1 VKKLISFIILLLLTF
16 LTHTGFARELL
27 VLSGEKSQ
35 NSKRWQEEVLP
46 EYETSTLG
54 KSLPIKIVPV
64 QGKLFPEWMAKAL
77 DEGRVDEI
85 FGTPTFIIWDSQKEK
100 EIGRIEGYTQ
110 KPKFFSQ
117 LNAAMSLIEKGQ
129 HPGKR
134 EGSSH
139 REEGSRGETRQE
151 EGSGHREEGS
161 RGETRQEEGSG
172 NSSNI
177 MDHIY
182 KTPEEAKKASK
193 MLGLGEEIHSHETAE
208 GTIYMPGAT
217 M

>member
-1 VKKLISFIILLLLTF
+1 MKKFIFFVIFVLLTF

-35 NSKRWQEEVLP
+35 SSKRWQEEVLP
-46 EYETSTLG
+46 EYETSTLR
-54 KSLPIKIVPV
+54 KNLPVKIVPV

-85 FGTPTFIIWDSQKEK
+85 FGTPTFIIWDPEKEK

-110 KPKFFSQ
+110 KTRFFSQ
-117 LNAAMSLIEKGQ
+117 LNEAMSLIEKGQ

-134 EGSSH
+134 EGS
-139 REEGSRGETRQE
+139 
-151 EGSGHREEGS
+151 GHREEGS
-161 RGETRQEEGSG
+161 GGETRQEEGSG

-182 KTPEEAKKASK
+182 KTREEAKKASK
-193 MLGLGEEIHSHETAE
+193 MLGLGGEVHSHKTAE
-208 GTIYMPGAT
+208 GTIYMPGST

>member
-1 VKKLISFIILLLLTF
+1 VKKLISFVTLLLLTF

-35 NSKRWQEEVLP
+35 SSKRWQEEVLP

-54 KSLPIKIVPV
+54 KSLPVKIVPV

-85 FGTPTFIIWDSQKEK
+85 FGTPTFIIWDPQKEK

-117 LNAAMSLIEKGQ
+117 LNEAMSLIEKGQ

-134 EGSSH
+134 EGS
-139 REEGSRGETRQE
+139 
-151 EGSGHREEGS
+151 GHREEGS
-161 RGETRQEEGSG
+161 GGETRQEEGSG

-182 KTPEEAKKASK
+182 KTPEEAKKASI
-193 MLGLGEEIHSHETAE
+193 MLGLGGETHSHETAE
-208 GTIYMPGAT
+208 GTIYMPGSS

>member
-1 VKKLISFIILLLLTF
+1 VKKLIFLVILLFLTF
-16 LTHTGFARELL
+16 LTNTGFAQELL
-27 VLSGEKSQ
+27 VLSGKKSQ

-46 EYETSTLG
+46 EYEKSTLG
-54 KSLPIKIVPV
+54 KNLPIKIVPV

-85 FGTPTFIIWDSQKEK
+85 FGTPTFIIWDPKKEK
-100 EIGRIEGYTQ
+100 EIGRIEGYTK
-110 KPKFFSQ
+110 KPRFFSQ
-117 LNAAMSLIEKGQ
+117 LNEAMSLIEKGQ

-134 EGSSH
+134 EGS
-139 REEGSRGETRQE
+139 
-151 EGSGHREEGS
+151 GHREEGS
-161 RGETRQEEGSG
+161 GGEMHQEEGSG

-182 KTPEEAKKASK
+182 KTPEEAKQASE
-193 MLGLGEEIHSHETAE
+193 MLGLGGEIHSHETAE
-208 GTIYMPGAT
+208 GTIYMPGSS

>member
-1 VKKLISFIILLLLTF
+1 VKKLIFFVTLLLLTF

-35 NSKRWQEEVLP
+35 SSKRWQEEVLP

-54 KSLPIKIVPV
+54 KSLPVKIVPV

-85 FGTPTFIIWDSQKEK
+85 FGTPTFIIWDPQKEK

-117 LNAAMSLIEKGQ
+117 LNEAMSLIEKGQ

-134 EGSSH
+134 EGS
-139 REEGSRGETRQE
+139 
-151 EGSGHREEGS
+151 GHREEGS
-161 RGETRQEEGSG
+161 GGKTRQEEGSG

-208 GTIYMPGAT
+208 GTIYMPGST

>member
-1 VKKLISFIILLLLTF
+1 MKKLIFFVTLLSLTF
-16 LTHTGFARELL
+16 LANTGFTRELL

-46 EYETSTLG
+46 EYEKSPLG
-54 KSLPIKIVPV
+54 KNLPVKIVPV
-64 QGKLFPEWMAKAL
+64 QGKLFPECMAKAL
-77 DEGRVDEI
+77 DDGRVDEI
-85 FGTPTFIIWDSQKEK
+85 FGTPTFIIWDPKKEK

-110 KPKFFSQ
+110 KPRFFSQ
-117 LNAAMSLIEKGQ
+117 LNEAMSLIEKGQ

-134 EGSSH
+134 ED
-139 REEGSRGETRQE
+139 
-151 EGSGHREEGS
+151 SGHREEGS
-161 RGETRQEEGSG
+161 GGETHQEEGSG

-182 KTPEEAKKASK
+182 KTPTEAKKASE
-193 MLGLGEEIHSHETAE
+193 MLGLGGEIHSHETAE
-208 GTIYMPGAT
+208 GTIYMPGST

>member
-1 VKKLISFIILLLLTF
+1 MKKLIFFVTLLLLTF

-35 NSKRWQEEVLP
+35 KSKRWQEEVLP

-54 KSLPIKIVPV
+54 KSLPVKIVPV

-85 FGTPTFIIWDSQKEK
+85 FGTPTFIIWDPEKEK

-117 LNAAMSLIEKGQ
+117 LNEAMSLIEKGQ

-134 EGSSH
+134 EGS
-139 REEGSRGETRQE
+139 
-151 EGSGHREEGS
+151 GHREEGS
-161 RGETRQEEGSG
+161 GGETRQEEGSG

-182 KTPEEAKKASK
+182 KTPEEAKKVSK

-208 GTIYMPGAT
+208 GTIYMPGST

>member
-1 VKKLISFIILLLLTF
+1 MKKLIFFVTLLLLTF

-35 NSKRWQEEVLP
+35 SSKRWQNEVLP
-46 EYETSTLG
+46 EYDTSTLG
-54 KSLPIKIVPV
+54 KILPVKIVPV

-85 FGTPTFIIWDSQKEK
+85 FGTPTFIIWDPQKEK

-117 LNAAMSLIEKGQ
+117 LNEAMSLIEKGQ

-134 EGSSH
+134 EGS
-139 REEGSRGETRQE
+139 
-151 EGSGHREEGS
+151 GHREEGS
-161 RGETRQEEGSG
+161 GGETRQEEGSG

-193 MLGLGEEIHSHETAE
+193 MLGLGGETHSHETAE
-208 GTIYMPGAT
+208 GTIYMPGST

>member
-1 VKKLISFIILLLLTF
+1 MKKLIFFVTLLLLTF

-35 NSKRWQEEVLP
+35 SSKRWQEEVLP

-54 KSLPIKIVPV
+54 KSLPVKIVPV

-85 FGTPTFIIWDSQKEK
+85 FGTPTFIIWDPEKEK

-110 KPKFFSQ
+110 KPRFFSQ
-117 LNAAMSLIEKGQ
+117 LNEAMSLIEKGQ

-134 EGSSH
+134 EGS
-139 REEGSRGETRQE
+139 
-151 EGSGHREEGS
+151 GHREEGS
-161 RGETRQEEGSG
+161 GGETRQEEGSG

-193 MLGLGEEIHSHETAE
+193 MLGLGGEIHSHETAE
-208 GTIYMPGAT
+208 GTIYMPGST